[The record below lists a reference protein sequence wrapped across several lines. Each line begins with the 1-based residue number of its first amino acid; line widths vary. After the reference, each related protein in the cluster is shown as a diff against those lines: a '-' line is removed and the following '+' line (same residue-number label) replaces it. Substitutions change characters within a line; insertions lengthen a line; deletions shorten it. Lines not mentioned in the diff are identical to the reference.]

1 MATYETPGAGV
12 TEPSRYTP
20 IMARVNSSFLR
31 RSGVLK
37 ARPKAVSKAPPGVRP
52 GVREGSVSLAGWRV
66 GRPVLARSAPYE
78 LVRVGVVVRAAAHRA
93 EGRPVRRSPR
103 RL

>member
-12 TEPSRYTP
+12 TEPSRHTP

-37 ARPKAVSKAPPGVRP
+37 ARPKAVSKAPPGIRS
-52 GVREGSVSLAGWRV
+52 GVRDGSVSLAGWRC
-66 GRPVLARSAPYE
+66 LASGARGE
-78 LVRVGVVVRAAAHRA
+78 QKVRVGTSYGGAAHRA